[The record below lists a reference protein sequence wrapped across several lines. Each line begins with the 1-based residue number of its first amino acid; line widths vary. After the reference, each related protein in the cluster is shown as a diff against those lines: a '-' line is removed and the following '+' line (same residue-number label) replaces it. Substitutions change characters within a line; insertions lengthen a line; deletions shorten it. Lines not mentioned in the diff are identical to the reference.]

1 MAGTS
6 TGYEYCCNIYW
17 VRGSLEHLLGT
28 SIAGISTGHEYRCNI
43 YYWILD
49 RRRAGRQSHQSIDE
63 VIEDASGPGT
73 FASATFL
80 PDQGAIAYEGDM
92 LMRVPQFTEMQQD
105 AAAEA
110 IVHSMSLVRVAQA
123 LDEAIQKHFHFHWP
137 EVHLHH
143 HNGHIRR
150 ERAARR
156 TETRYWPDGVIPLR
170 ISGRGFRSR
179 EKRRMAIGLNQ
190 ISEKTCICFRRISRS
205 AARRKV
211 PHVRVLE
218 GRGCRSYVGMSVR
231 EQHSTL
237 SQDMILGKRCR
248 TSTVFS
254 HEILH
259 VIGLFHEH
267 SRPDR
272 DKYVEILPQNAANT
286 SLINFRRISSRAINT
301 RGVGYDYLS
310 IMHYGSRAF
319 SKNGDFTIVPR
330 PDTHRKQ
337 YLNRIGRA
345 RRISEKDAAVINLMY
360 NCTMPRPSKPTCS
373 KYPYRL

>member
-1 MAGTS
+1 MFLIRTDCYTVTTIQHRDLLQTTS
-6 TGYEYCCNIYW
+6 TRIELF
-17 VRGSLEHLLGT
+17 RE
-28 SIAGISTGHEYRCNI
+28 
-43 YYWILD
+43 ILD
-49 RRRAGRQSHQSIDE
+49 RKRAGRQSHQSIDE
-63 VIEDASGPGT
+63 VIEDASEPGT
-73 FASATFL
+73 FSSATFL

-105 AAAEA
+105 AAAEEMA
-110 IVHSMSLVRVAQA
+110 HSMNLVREAQA
-123 LDEAIQKHFHFHWP
+123 LDETLHKRFHFHWP
-137 EVHLHH
+137 EVHLQQ

-150 ERAARR
+150 KRAARR
-156 TETRYWPDGVIPLR
+156 TERRYWPDGVIPLR
-170 ISGRGFRSR
+170 LSGRGFRRR
-179 EKRRMAIGLNQ
+179 ETRRMARGLNQ

-218 GRGCRSYVGMSVR
+218 GRGCRSFVGMSVR

-237 SQDMILGKRCR
+237 SQDLVLGKRCR
-248 TSTVFS
+248 TSIVFS

-259 VIGLFHEH
+259 AIGLFHEH
-267 SRPDR
+267 ARPDR
-272 DKYVEILPQNAANT
+272 DKYVEILLQNAVNT
-286 SLINFRRISSRAINT
+286 SLINFNRISSRAINT
-301 RGVGYDYLS
+301 RGVDYDYLS

-345 RRISEKDAAVINLMY
+345 RRISEKDAEVINLMY
-360 NCTMPRPSKPTCS
+360 NCSMPRPCKPTCS
-373 KYPYRL
+373 EYPYRL